1 MRRFSNTHS
10 LTSSHSGTVHEQPS
24 KNGGFTSG
32 DGRKCARHLLRFPV
46 SFAPPASQSIG
57 CLSGC
62 RRQRCLT
69 AQLLPLLVLMTF
81 SSVCCNRTF
90 TRYGHGRRARKS
102 ESARAAS
109 ATRQQA
115 VSRLFPFP
123 FQMIWNRPH
132 RSRPSPTTLTPRT
145 WRQRTISWAKRS
157 RRLTGVAAGVRR
169 LSLLLPHL
177 AFPVLYL
184 ISIAP
189 RPPLPH
195 KS

>member
-57 CLSGC
+57 CLFGC

-90 TRYGHGRRARKS
+90 TRFGRGRKARKS
-102 ESARAAS
+102 ANARAAS
-109 ATRQQA
+109 VTRRRP
-115 VSRLFPFP
+115 VSRLSPFP
-123 FQMIWNRPH
+123 SRVIWWCPRS
-132 RSRPSPTTLTPRT
+132 SRP
-145 WRQRTISWAKRS
+145 
-157 RRLTGVAAGVRR
+157 
-169 LSLLLPHL
+169 
-177 AFPVLYL
+177 
-184 ISIAP
+184 
-189 RPPLPH
+189 
-195 KS
+195 